1 MLDGRCCRLPWVASA
16 GEERLPPKGAQS
28 VLLTAEPSR
37 HIPEGSFLKLVL
49 SFCHVGSS
57 DQDQVISLA
66 VEHLLPAEPPLGPQ
80 NIYLNM

>member
-28 VLLTAEPSR
+28 VLL
-37 HIPEGSFLKLVL
+37 IPEGSFLKLVL